1 MGPGM
6 EVQTYE
12 RVTVLGRRFFFRI
25 VDTGNHEKLASS
37 QTYKTQYWRDRTAN
51 RLAKALDCP
60 IRKVAR

>member
-12 RVTVLGRRFFFRI
+12 HMTMLGRRWYFRI
-25 VDTGNHEKLASS
+25 VDTGNHEKLTAG
-37 QTYKTQYWRDRTAN
+37 QTYKTQRQRDLTA
-51 RLAKALDCP
+51 RRFAGALNCP